1 MVAEI
6 LTARLD
12 NIVTTAS
19 PLTDEEILEKI
30 IVEEIEA
37 DDGLDDALDK
47 KVAIPDEREVELV
60 LDILHKFSVSV
71 RKEDRECKI

>member
-1 MVAEI
+1 MAEI

-37 DDGLDDALDK
+37 DDGLDDELDK
-47 KVAIPDEREVELV
+47 KVAIPDEREVELA
-60 LDILHKFSVSV
+60 LNILHKFSVSV